1 MVVLA
6 GHFDGKQVI
15 IDGPLPADIPV
26 NTPLRV
32 TLAPV
37 DADPEPS
44 DPLADIAALA
54 RPLGKPRD
62 FAAQHEH
69 YIKGTPKR

>member
-1 MVVLA
+1 MVILA
-6 GHFDGKQVI
+6 AHFDGKQVI
-15 IDGPLPADIPV
+15 IDDPLPPGIPV

-32 TLAPV
+32 TVTEAEQN
-37 DADPEPS
+37 AS
-44 DPLADIAALA
+44 GALADIAALA

>member
-6 GHFDGKQVI
+6 AHFDGKQVI
-15 IDGPLPADIPV
+15 IDDPLPPDIPV

-32 TLAPV
+32 TVATVEQDASETLA
-37 DADPEPS
+37 A
-44 DPLADIAALA
+44 IAALA

>member
-6 GHFDGKQVI
+6 AHFDGKQVI
-15 IDGPLPADIPV
+15 IDDPLPPDIPL

-32 TLAPV
+32 TLSAV
-37 DADPEPS
+37 EQDGSAA
-44 DPLADIAALA
+44 LAAIAALA
-54 RPLGKPRD
+54 KPLGKPGD

-69 YIKGTPKR
+69 YVKGTPKR